1 MRCKNTKIE
10 RHKNTKRQGEKE
22 KKWVERKKE
31 RKKERKNFFLKRHGE
46 LKTKV
51 QKYSKIITQ
60 RDRVYRPKSSNI
72 IQRGLE
78 TIWQKTQLKH
88 IIIWN

>member
-1 MRCKNTKIE
+1 MQK
-10 RHKNTKRQGEKE
+10 HKDRKTQKYKKARRKRKKMGREK
-22 KKWVERKKE
+22 ERKKE
-31 RKKERKNFFLKRHGE
+31 RKKFFLKRHGE